1 MELNNFF
8 NPQSVAIIGASSN
21 KNKVGFA
28 LLTNLLKSGQRVIY
42 PVNVN
47 SQELAG
53 LKSYPS
59 VTDISEKI
67 DLAVIAVRADIVPQI
82 LTDCGVKK
90 IPSAIIISSGF
101 KETGE
106 LGKELEIKIASIARE
121 YGIALLGP
129 NCLGVIDCHT
139 DFNASFAAQKPPKG
153 KIAFLSQSGALGT
166 ALLDLAIVDNIG
178 FSKFISLG
186 NETQLTEIEFLEYL
200 AHDQD
205 TEAILVYLEKLSAGP
220 EFMRLCAEITKT
232 KPVVVLRAGRS
243 AHGVKAVMSHTGSLT
258 PTDSVFLAACKQVG
272 VITVESIREFFN
284 LAKLF
289 QLGIKQPLQR
299 LVILT
304 NGGGPSVVT
313 ADLIDLSRSL
323 ALVEFSAETKEALRK
338 VLPPMAAV
346 GNPIDII
353 GDALASRYAD
363 ALRIVCAEK
372 ETDGVVL
379 ILTPQMMTEVEATA
393 KLVTEFRQQKP
404 ILPVFIGGPTIET
417 GLTYF
422 KQNNLVNFT
431 FPKDA
436 IEALDNLARGIK
448 KPERTITE
456 NNTVTPTPSLS
467 LLNFVETAK
476 ILEDYKINL
485 TGVLIKEKTEL
496 ATTLSKLGIAPFV
509 LKAISPDII
518 HKTDLGAI
526 KLNLNNLEETEKAWV
541 EIMARNPYIKLEGMF
556 LQPMAVGKE
565 VIIGM
570 KRDPIFGPTILF
582 GLGGIF
588 VEVLKDTALRVAPVS
603 QEMALEMIQEIKG
616 AKILSGFR
624 GEKPV
629 DINALAE
636 LIVKISKLGID
647 HPEIKE
653 LDLNPVIITPEG
665 IKVADVRIMV

>member
-28 LLTNLLKSGQRVIY
+28 LLTNLLKSGQRAIY

-53 LKSYPS
+53 LKSYPT
-59 VTDISEKI
+59 VTDIPNKI

-82 LTDCGVKK
+82 LVECGAKK
-90 IPSAIIISSGF
+90 ITSVIIISSGF
-101 KETGE
+101 KEAGE
-106 LGKELEIKIASIARE
+106 SGQELEAKIARAARE

-129 NCLGVIDCHT
+129 NCLGVIDSQT

-166 ALLDLAIVDNIG
+166 AILDLAITHNIG

-186 NETQLTEIEFLEYL
+186 NEAQLTEIEFLEYL

-205 TEAILVYLEKLSAGP
+205 TEAILIYLEKLSNGP

-243 AHGVKAVMSHTGSLT
+243 DRGLKAAMSHTGSLA
-258 PTDSVFLAACKQVG
+258 PADSVFAAACRQTG

-289 QLGIKQPLQR
+289 QLGIKRPLQR

-313 ADLIDLSRSL
+313 ADLVDLSQSL
-323 ALVEFSAETKEALRK
+323 SLVEFSTETKEALRK

-346 GNPIDII
+346 GNPVDII

-363 ALRIVCAEK
+363 ALKIICAEK
-372 ETDGVVL
+372 ETDGIIL

-393 KLVTEFRQQKP
+393 KLVAEFSQQKP
-404 ILPVFIGGPTIET
+404 ILPIFIGGPTVEP
-417 GLTYF
+417 GLVYF

-436 IEALDNLARGIK
+436 VEALDNLARGIK
-448 KPERTITE
+448 KQETIT
-456 NNTVTPTPSLS
+456 NTDNPLVPPSS
-467 LLNFVETAK
+467 LIMMNFTGVSK
-476 ILEDYKINL
+476 ILKDYEINL
-485 TGVLIKEKTEL
+485 TGILVKEKTEL
-496 ATTLSKLGIAPFV
+496 AGALSKLGVAPFV

-518 HKTDLGAI
+518 HKTDTGAI
-526 KLNLNNLEETEKAWV
+526 KLNLKNIEEVERAWDEIIANNPHA
-541 EIMARNPYIKLEGMF
+541 KLEGMF

-582 GLGGIF
+582 GWGGIF
-588 VEVLKDTALRVAPVS
+588 TEVLKDTTLRIAPVS
-603 QEMALEMIQEIKG
+603 KEIALEMIREIKG
-616 AKILSGFR
+616 AKILTGVR
-624 GEKPV
+624 GEKAV
-629 DINALAE
+629 DEEALAD
-636 LIVKISKLGID
+636 LMVKVSKLAID

-653 LDLNPVIITPEG
+653 LDLNPVIITPAG
-665 IKVADVRIMV
+665 IKVADIRIMV